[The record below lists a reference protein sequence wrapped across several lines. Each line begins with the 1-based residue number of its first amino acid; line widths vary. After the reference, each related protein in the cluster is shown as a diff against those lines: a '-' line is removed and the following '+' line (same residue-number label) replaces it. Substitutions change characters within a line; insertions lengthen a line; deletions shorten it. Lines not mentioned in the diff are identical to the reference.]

1 VEIRFGAPLQFAQG
15 LDQTSVVAAIEQQ
28 LRALAPRAPRAN
40 NKGR

>member
-15 LDQTSVVAAIEQQ
+15 LDQVSVVAAIEQQ
-28 LRALAPRAPRAN
+28 VRALAPITPLSD